1 MLRVQAMRGRMMVR
15 NSPLL
20 CFATMSM
27 ASNAAAMSLHNL
39 EGKAID
45 KSALSMNSFAGK
57 PVLVVNVASR

>member
-1 MLRVQAMRGRMMVR
+1 MDCGLIQWSMMMAR
-15 NSPLL
+15 RSPLL

-27 ASNAAAMSLHNL
+27 ASNAAASSLHTL

-45 KSALSMNSFAGK
+45 QSKFSMSKLAGK